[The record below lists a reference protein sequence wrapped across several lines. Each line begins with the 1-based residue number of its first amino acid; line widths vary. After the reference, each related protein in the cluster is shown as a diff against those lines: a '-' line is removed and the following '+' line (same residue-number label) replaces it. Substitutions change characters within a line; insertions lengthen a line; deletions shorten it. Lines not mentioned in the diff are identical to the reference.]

1 VTDDRRPIRV
11 SGVSVTG
18 RDSEPTLVGA
28 PQLLQLN
35 ETALAIWDLCDG
47 ATTVDE
53 MVDAVVDLGLDAAQ
67 ARADVQGVVDEFQR
81 LGVIT
86 QAD

>member
-1 VTDDRRPIRV
+1 MLA
-11 SGVSVTG
+11 G
-18 RDSEPTLVGA
+18 RNSEPTLVGA
-28 PQLLQLN
+28 PQILKLN

-53 MVDAVVDLGLDAAQ
+53 MVEAVVELGLDEQ
-67 ARADVQGVVDEFQR
+67 RARTDVEGVVDEFER

-86 QAD
+86 ET